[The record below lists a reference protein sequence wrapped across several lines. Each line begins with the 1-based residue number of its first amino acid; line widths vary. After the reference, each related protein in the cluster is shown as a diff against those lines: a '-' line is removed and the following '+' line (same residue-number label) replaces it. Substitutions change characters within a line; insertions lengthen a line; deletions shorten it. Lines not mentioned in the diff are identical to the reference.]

1 MCVFV
6 CASVCERKHGLS
18 TEPFPVSA
26 CAGGSKNLKDLKVEC
41 VGSCTRDVL
50 YPAPPLKP
58 INQSYTYQFTV
69 KERNWL
75 DGGEQFAE
83 QFWGAFRMQ
92 AQSFSLEARLKLQNG
107 GSRLQDRRCKL
118 QDRRFKLQEGYF
130 KLEVGDSST

>member
-1 MCVFV
+1 M
-6 CASVCERKHGLS
+6 
-18 TEPFPVSA
+18 SA

-50 YPAPPLKP
+50 YPVKHLKS
-58 INQSYTYQFTV
+58 INQSHTDQSV
-69 KERNWL
+69 LKKRNWL
-75 DGGEQFAE
+75 DGGGQFIE

-92 AQSFSLEARLKLQNG
+92 AQSLRLEARFKLQDG
-107 GSRLQDRRCKL
+107 GSKLQYRSSKL